1 MYGGNRRCSRVD
13 SYAYSVSEIDGSLPI
28 FIVFYMIITKTPYR
42 VSLFGGGT
50 DFPLWFKE
58 EGGRVLSTAINQF
71 CYVSVRRKPP
81 FFPFKHRFVYSEMED
96 VNTIDA
102 IRHPA
107 IKGVLQYMQW
117 EEGLEI
123 HHDGDLPA
131 RSGLGSSSA
140 FTVGLLQAM
149 HRLQQQTLTAH
160 DLASKAIEVEQK
172 VIGEVVGCQDQIAVA
187 YGGFNRIEFLPDETF
202 SVHPVNVSPGR
213 LAKLQQHILLFFTG
227 FSRFASEI
235 EAGKLVN
242 FAQKKASLRRM
253 MEMVLDAEKI
263 ITVDSADLL
272 QLGEMLQ
279 EAWEYKK
286 SLSGAVSTSAIDE
299 IYQKAI
305 SAGATGGKI
314 LGAGGGGFIVFF
326 VTPERQESVRKSL
339 SHLIEVP
346 FAFEPEGCKVVLG

>member
-1 MYGGNRRCSRVD
+1 M
-13 SYAYSVSEIDGSLPI
+13 SESDVGLPI
-28 FIVFYMIITKTPYR
+28 IVHFSMVITKTPYR
-42 VSLFGGGT
+42 VSFFGGGT

-71 CYVSVRRKPP
+71 CYVSVRKKPP

-96 VNTIDA
+96 VNTVEA

-107 IKGVLQYMQW
+107 IKGVLQYLNW
-117 EEGLEI
+117 DAGLEI

-149 HRLQQQTLTAH
+149 HRLQQNTVSANE
-160 DLASKAIEVEQK
+160 LAKEAIQVEQK
-172 VIGEVVGCQDQIAVA
+172 LIGEIVGCQDQIAVA

-202 SVHPVNVSPGR
+202 SVHPVITSPGR
-213 LAKLQQHILLFFTG
+213 LANLQQHLLLFFTG

-235 EAGKLVN
+235 ESSKLVN
-242 FAQKKASLRRM
+242 FSKKKASLRRM
-253 MEMVLDAEKI
+253 MEMVQDAEKI
-263 ITVDSADLL
+263 IIDESGDLL
-272 QLGEMLQ
+272 EIGNMLQ

-286 SLSGAVSTSAIDE
+286 SLSGAVSTSEIDE

-305 SAGATGGKI
+305 GAGATGGKI
-314 LGAGGGGFIVFF
+314 LGAGGGGFILFF
-326 VTPERQESVRKSL
+326 VTPERQQSVRKSL
-339 SHLIEVP
+339 SNLIEVP
-346 FAFEPEGCKVVLG
+346 FAFEKQGCSVVLG